1 MPVTTFTANVGIP
14 VFALGFTAK
23 NELVVGGGGG
33 SGRTGVKNKIAS
45 YKVDVKRKEFREDA
59 EFEFG
64 SDEDAPMCL
73 DVHPNKN
80 ACAVGVNGSDESVE
94 AGESK
99 NCRVFDLEAESFKFV
114 ESARTI
120 KSKNVD
126 DHQKVCR
133 YSKDGKFLA
142 TGTTDGILTLL
153 KYPSLEQAIPAIQFE
168 NEEILDVDFDFDNEK
183 MLVVTAGILRLIS
196 LRGKS
201 TGQELQTLQAS
212 SLDKKAKSEFR
223 AVRYGNGVSSD
234 HAFVALNS
242 KARNKGTII
251 KLNSH
256 TLDVV
261 KTKKISNKPLT
272 AFCVS
277 KDGSIGSYASAD
289 LSIGVFDTINLQRL
303 LQVKEA
309 HSFSITG
316 LAINHDRSLLISA
329 SAENKCRAV
338 VLPQVYEPMAVE
350 INPMVTVLLAL
361 VLVAIVIL
369 ICSILQAYLYN

>member
-1 MPVTTFTANVGIP
+1 MPVTTFTADVGIP
-14 VFALGFTAK
+14 IFGLGFTAR

-33 SGRTGVKNKIAS
+33 SGRTGVKNKVAS
-45 YKVDVKRKEFREDA
+45 YKIDVKRKEFREDA

-73 DVHPNKN
+73 DVHPTKDE
-80 ACAVGVNGSDESVE
+80 CAVGVNGTDKSVE
-94 AGESK
+94 SGDSK
-99 NCRVFDLEAESFKFV
+99 NCRVFDLDDDSFKLI
-114 ESARTI
+114 ESVRTI
-120 KSKNVD
+120 QSKNVD

-133 YSKDGKFLA
+133 YSKDGQFLA

-153 KYPSLEQAIPAIQFE
+153 KYPSLEQVIPPIQFE

-183 MLVVTAGILRLIS
+183 LLVVTAGLLRLIS
-196 LRGKS
+196 LRGKRA
-201 TGQELQTLQAS
+201 GRELQTLQAS
-212 SLDKKAKSEFR
+212 SLDKKVKSEFR

-242 KARNKGTII
+242 KSRDKGTII
-251 KLNSH
+251 KFNAH
-256 TLDVV
+256 TLEIV
-261 KTKKISNKPLT
+261 KTKKISGKPLT

-277 KDGSIGSYASAD
+277 KDGSIGAYASAD
-289 LSIGVFDTINLQRL
+289 LSIGVFDAMNLQKL

-316 LAINHDRSLLISA
+316 LAINHDRSLLVSS

-338 VLPQVYEPMAVE
+338 VLPKVFE
-350 INPMVTVLLAL
+350 
-361 VLVAIVIL
+361 
-369 ICSILQAYLYN
+369 SS